1 LRRRLLEGRL
11 HPITYGGREMTSSN
25 DLLKKLLAGDFSPEE
40 IAGDP
45 VLVSLADRIY
55 GIKIAP
61 ITPVKPRDIQP
72 YEITAAAPVTEVAP
86 PTDMLIE
93 VIGDIA
99 PATPLPM
106 PVTEIA
112 VVAEVTES
120 KKSNAMGRLVLAG
133 LGFVVLNLFGVWSYV
148 VGSMCESG
156 DLCPAEGYTRINLM
170 DIYKIDTGYGWSE
183 PLQAGIY
190 GIPDI
195 VAVVVLFAALVLT
208 MRK

>member
-1 LRRRLLEGRL
+1 
-11 HPITYGGREMTSSN
+11 MTSSN

-55 GIKIAP
+55 GIKISP
-61 ITPVKPRDIQP
+61 VTPVKPRDAQSIDSA
-72 YEITAAAPVTEVAP
+72 IAAPITEVAP

-99 PATPLPM
+99 PATALPM
-106 PVTEIA
+106 PSAEILVA
-112 VVAEVTES
+112 AEVRVA
-120 KKSNAMGRLVLAG
+120 KKSNNLARLLMVG
-133 LGFVVLNLFGVWSYV
+133 LGAVVLNLFGVWSSV
-148 VGSMCESG
+148 FGSMCEAG
-156 DLCPAEGYTRINLM
+156 DLCPTDGYTRINLM
-170 DIYKIDTGYGWSE
+170 EAYKINTGYGWSE
-183 PLQAGIY
+183 PVQTGIY

-195 VAVVVLFAALVLT
+195 VAVVVLSGALFLS

>member
-1 LRRRLLEGRL
+1 
-11 HPITYGGREMTSSN
+11 MTSSN

-55 GIKIAP
+55 GIKISP
-61 ITPVKPRDIQP
+61 VTPVKPRDAQSIDP
-72 YEITAAAPVTEVAP
+72 AIAAPITEVAP

-99 PATPLPM
+99 PATALPM
-106 PVTEIA
+106 PLSQIHVATEVSA
-112 VVAEVTES
+112 A
-120 KKSNAMGRLVLAG
+120 KKSNNLARLLMVG
-133 LGFVVLNLFGVWSYV
+133 LGAVVLNLFGVWSSV
-148 VGSMCESG
+148 FGSMCEAG
-156 DLCPAEGYTRINLM
+156 DLCPTDGYTRINLM
-170 DIYKIDTGYGWSE
+170 DAYKINTGYGWSE
-183 PLQAGIY
+183 PVQTGIY

-195 VAVVVLFAALVLT
+195 VAVVVLTGALFLS

>member
-1 LRRRLLEGRL
+1 
-11 HPITYGGREMTSSN
+11 MTSSN

-72 YEITAAAPVTEVAP
+72 NEIAAAAPVTEVAP

-106 PVTEIA
+106 PVVDMA

-120 KKSNAMGRLVLAG
+120 KKSKSLGRLVMAG

-148 VGSMCESG
+148 FGSMCESG
-156 DLCPAEGYTRINLM
+156 DLCPTEGYTRINLM
-170 DIYKIDTGYGWSE
+170 DIYKIDSGYGWSE
-183 PLQAGIY
+183 PVQAGIY

-195 VAVVVLFAALVLT
+195 VAVVVLCTALLLT

>member
-1 LRRRLLEGRL
+1 
-11 HPITYGGREMTSSN
+11 MTSSN

-55 GIKIAP
+55 GIKISP
-61 ITPVKPRDIQP
+61 VTPVKPRDAESIDP
-72 YEITAAAPVTEVAP
+72 AIAAPITEVAP

-99 PATPLPM
+99 PATALPM
-106 PVTEIA
+106 PLSQIPVATEVSA
-112 VVAEVTES
+112 A
-120 KKSNAMGRLVLAG
+120 KKSNNLARLLMVG
-133 LGFVVLNLFGVWSYV
+133 LGAVVLNLFGVWSSV
-148 VGSMCESG
+148 FGSMCEAG
-156 DLCPAEGYTRINLM
+156 DLCPTDGYTRINLM
-170 DIYKIDTGYGWSE
+170 DAYKINTGYGWSE
-183 PLQAGIY
+183 PVQTGIY

-195 VAVVVLFAALVLT
+195 VAVVVLTGALFLS

>member
-1 LRRRLLEGRL
+1 
-11 HPITYGGREMTSSN
+11 MTSSN

-72 YEITAAAPVTEVAP
+72 NQIAAVAPVTEVAP

-99 PATPLPM
+99 PATPLPL

-112 VVAEVTES
+112 VVAGVTDS
-120 KKSNAMGRLVLAG
+120 KKSSAMRRLVLAG

-183 PLQAGIY
+183 PVQAGIY

-195 VAVVVLFAALVLT
+195 VAVVVLFGALVFT

>member
-1 LRRRLLEGRL
+1 
-11 HPITYGGREMTSSN
+11 MTSSN

-55 GIKIAP
+55 GIKISP
-61 ITPVKPRDIQP
+61 VTPVKPRDAQSIDSA
-72 YEITAAAPVTEVAP
+72 IAAPITEVAP

-99 PATPLPM
+99 PATALPM
-106 PVTEIA
+106 PSAEIPLA
-112 VVAEVTES
+112 AEVRVA
-120 KKSNAMGRLVLAG
+120 KKSNNLARLLMVG
-133 LGFVVLNLFGVWSYV
+133 LGAVVLNLFGVWSSV
-148 VGSMCESG
+148 FGSMCEAG
-156 DLCPAEGYTRINLM
+156 DLCPTDGYTRINLM
-170 DIYKIDTGYGWSE
+170 EAYKINTGYGWSE
-183 PLQAGIY
+183 PVQTGIY

-195 VAVVVLFAALVLT
+195 VAVVVLTGALFLS

>member
-1 LRRRLLEGRL
+1 
-11 HPITYGGREMTSSN
+11 MTSSN

-72 YEITAAAPVTEVAP
+72 NEIAAAAPVTEVAP

-106 PVTEIA
+106 PVVDMA

-120 KKSNAMGRLVLAG
+120 KKSKSMGRLVMAG

-148 VGSMCESG
+148 FGSMCESG
-156 DLCPAEGYTRINLM
+156 DLCPTEGYTRINLM
-170 DIYKIDTGYGWSE
+170 DIYKIDSGYGWSE
-183 PLQAGIY
+183 PVQSGIY

-195 VAVVVLFAALVLT
+195 VAVVVLCTALLLT

>member
-1 LRRRLLEGRL
+1 
-11 HPITYGGREMTSSN
+11 MTSSN

-72 YEITAAAPVTEVAP
+72 NVITAAAPVTEVAP

-93 VIGDIA
+93 VIGNIA

-106 PVTEIA
+106 PVTEMA
-112 VVAEVTES
+112 VVAEVADS

-195 VAVVVLFAALVLT
+195 VAVVILFAALVLT

>member
-1 LRRRLLEGRL
+1 
-11 HPITYGGREMTSSN
+11 MTSSN

-55 GIKIAP
+55 GIKISP
-61 ITPVKPRDIQP
+61 VTPVKPRDAQSIDP
-72 YEITAAAPVTEVAP
+72 AIAAPITEVAP

-99 PATPLPM
+99 PATALPM
-106 PVTEIA
+106 PLSQIPVATEVSA
-112 VVAEVTES
+112 A
-120 KKSNAMGRLVLAG
+120 KKSNNLARLLMVG
-133 LGFVVLNLFGVWSYV
+133 LGAVVLNLFGVWSSV
-148 VGSMCESG
+148 FGSMCETG
-156 DLCPAEGYTRINLM
+156 DLCPTDGYTRINLM
-170 DIYKIDTGYGWSE
+170 DAYKINTGYGWSE
-183 PLQAGIY
+183 PVQTGIY

-195 VAVVVLFAALVLT
+195 VAVVVLTGALFLS